1 MSNNSAGFMIQLK
14 FDHISLF
21 LIHALRLIINELLR
35 ARAEFFHIKFQ
46 DLGLYKKKKN
56 LNVIIKSCV
65 KSRIFF
71 NVVHRSVIRLN

>member
-1 MSNNSAGFMIQLK
+1 MIQLK

-46 DLGLYKKKKN
+46 DLGLYKKKSECYNKK
-56 LNVIIKSCV
+56 LCKIQD
-65 KSRIFF
+65 FF
-71 NVVHRSVIRLN
+71 KCST

>member
-46 DLGLYKKKKN
+46 DLGLYKKKN

>member
-46 DLGLYKKKKN
+46 DLGLYKKKKSECYN
-56 LNVIIKSCV
+56 KKLCKIQD
-65 KSRIFF
+65 FF
-71 NVVHRSVIRLN
+71 LM

>member
-46 DLGLYKKKKN
+46 DLGLYKKK
-56 LNVIIKSCV
+56 I
-65 KSRIFF
+65 
-71 NVVHRSVIRLN
+71 